1 MIPAAG
7 RAWRPVASL
16 PLRRSHPAARLAA
29 GLLAVLSALFWP
41 PLALVPLACLLGACL
56 WRSGWRP
63 AGAASLLRAWLPVVL
78 VVLVA
83 HTVSAVDAAPLGRPT
98 WLGLSR
104 GVLALCRLAL
114 VIAAGALLLRLLPLP
129 DLTVALTWWLR
140 PLEPLGVDTGHLGV
154 TLAVALGTAPR
165 THAEAARI
173 RACLRLRRADPRRR
187 RRGLH
192 LRELLLVVPP
202 VMEGLA
208 RRAETLPLALAGR
221 LPAEPTRPP
230 RLPWAQGLLL
240 IAWAGTFVGLVL
252 LA

>member
-173 RACLRLRRADPRRR
+173 RACLRLRRADRGGDVAACTFASCCWSCRRSWRGSRGARRR
-187 RRGLH
+187 SRSLWPAACRLSRRG
-192 LRELLLVVPP
+192 
-202 VMEGLA
+202 
-208 RRAETLPLALAGR
+208 RRACRGR
-221 LPAEPTRPP
+221 R
-230 RLPWAQGLLL
+230 GCS
-240 IAWAGTFVGLVL
+240 
-252 LA
+252 